1 MINVK
6 IILGLMIN
14 KNEQWL
20 MINNNEQWLMIN
32 NNEMNNGEC

>member
-20 MINNNEQWLMIN
+20 MINK
-32 NNEMNNGEC
+32 NEMNNGEC